1 MVGLVMLDSI
11 IETTGRRVRLGIELM
26 DWNRLRFFVAVYRH
40 RTLAGASRELNS
52 NPPTV
57 SRQLAALEHELK
69 SRLFL
74 RTPRGYLPT
83 DAADALIDVAMQMES
98 SALELERRAG
108 GADTSL
114 SGVVR
119 VGTSDVLGTGYVI
132 PAIASV
138 RRAYPEIRIE
148 VDIASAFSRLAQRE
162 NDIVVR
168 NVRPE
173 QASAIVRRLPGLT
186 TALYASPAYLANF
199 ETPRDIG
206 DLIAHEFVAL
216 VAGDGIRWF
225 PPLHA
230 LRPRLRVP
238 GVQVNSILALVASLQ
253 GAVGIGELPAY
264 IGDAIADL
272 VRVLPDVE
280 SGYDVWLGTHAD
292 FHRTARVRAV
302 VDMIVQQFQGGKL
315 VR

>member
-1 MVGLVMLDSI
+1 
-11 IETTGRRVRLGIELM
+11 M
-26 DWNRLRFFVAVYRH
+26 DWNRLRFFIAVYRH

-69 SRLFL
+69 ARLFL

-83 DAADALIDVAMQMES
+83 DTAEALVDVATEMER

-108 GADTSL
+108 GADMSPR
-114 SGVVR
+114 GVVR

-138 RRAYPEIRIE
+138 RRKYPEIRIE

-162 NDIVVR
+162 NDIVAR
-168 NVRPE
+168 NVRPQ

-199 ETPRDIG
+199 PTPRDIG
-206 DLIAHEFVAL
+206 DLVAHEFVAL

-225 PPLHA
+225 PPLQA
-230 LRPRLRVP
+230 LRTSLRVP

-253 GAVGIGELPAY
+253 GALGIGELPTY
-264 IGDAIADL
+264 IGDAIPDL
-272 VRVLPDVE
+272 VRVLPDVQ
-280 SGYDVWLGTHAD
+280 SAYDVWLGMHAD
-292 FHRTARVRAV
+292 FHRTARVRVV
-302 VDMIVQQFQGGKL
+302 VDMIVQQFQSGEGGRVARIAKSGMAAGG
-315 VR
+315 

>member
-1 MVGLVMLDSI
+1 
-11 IETTGRRVRLGIELM
+11 M
-26 DWNRLRFFVAVYRH
+26 DWNRLRFFIAVYRH
-40 RTLAGASRELNS
+40 RTLGGASRELNS

-69 SRLFL
+69 ARLFL

-83 DAADALIDVAMQMES
+83 DTAEALIDVATQMER

-108 GADTSL
+108 GADMSPR
-114 SGVVR
+114 GVVR

-138 RRAYPEIRIE
+138 RRKYPEIRIE

-162 NDIVVR
+162 NDIVAR

-199 ETPRDIG
+199 PTPRGIG
-206 DLIAHEFVAL
+206 DLVAHEFVAL

-225 PPLHA
+225 PPLQA
-230 LRPRLRVP
+230 LRTSLRVP

-253 GAVGIGELPAY
+253 GGLGIGELPTY
-264 IGDAIADL
+264 IGDAIPDL

-280 SGYDVWLGTHAD
+280 SAYDVWLGMHAD
-292 FHRTARVRAV
+292 FHRTARVRVV
-302 VDMIVQQFQGGKL
+302 VDMIVQQFQSGECGRVARIAKSGMAAGG
-315 VR
+315 